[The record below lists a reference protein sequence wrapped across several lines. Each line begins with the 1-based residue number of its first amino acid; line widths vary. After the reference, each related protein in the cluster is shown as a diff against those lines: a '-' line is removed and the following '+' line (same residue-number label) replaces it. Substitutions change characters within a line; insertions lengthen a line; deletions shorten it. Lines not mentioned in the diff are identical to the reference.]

1 MMKMLR
7 TTFPTTILGIEMPK
21 RNPRKS
27 RKRSVSSK
35 RAPANPWL
43 FGLHAVT
50 AALLNKNRQNKRLL
64 VTSTGHERL
73 PERAIQAFQPEFV
86 GREDLAALLPP
97 GAVHQGVTV
106 LCEPLPSPVL
116 EEILLNTPKQD
127 VIIVLD
133 QVTDPQNIGAVMR
146 SAAAFGARALVMQDR
161 HAPQITGA
169 LAKAASG
176 ALETL
181 PLVRVTNLARAL
193 DELRAAQFWCIGL
206 DGKSGNILSDLKI
219 NGRVALVMGAEDD
232 GLRRLTIERCDA
244 LARLPTTDIFRTL
257 NVSAAAAAA
266 LYECARQQNS

>member
-1 MMKMLR
+1 
-7 TTFPTTILGIEMPK
+7 MPK

-27 RKRSVSSK
+27 KNRGDSANRG
-35 RAPANPWL
+35 PANPWL
-43 FGLHAVT
+43 FGLHTVT
-50 AALLNKNRQNKRLL
+50 AVLLNENREIKRLL
-64 VTSTGHERL
+64 VTSAGHERL
-73 PERAIQAFQPEFV
+73 PEPAIKAFQPEFV

-97 GAVHQGVTV
+97 GAVHQGMAA
-106 LCEPLPSPVL
+106 LCEPLPPPFL
-116 EEILLNTPKQD
+116 EDILLNAPKQG

-133 QVTDPQNIGAVMR
+133 QVTDPQNVGAVMR
-146 SAAAFGARALVMQDR
+146 SAAAFSAHALVMQDR

-193 DELRAAQFWCIGL
+193 DDLKAAQFWCIGL
-206 DGKSGNILSDLKI
+206 DGESETVLSDLKTS
-219 NGRVALVMGAEDD
+219 GRVALVMGAENE
-232 GLRRLTIERCDA
+232 GLRRLTIESCDA
-244 LARLPTTDIFRTL
+244 LARLPTTDIFSTL